1 MTGITVRCRSRST
14 VAPRWVIAAAI
25 LLTAAIGLSAQA
37 LAAAGEPT
45 HAVVWGSLGFTA
57 YAASLLCLVSGG
69 QGKALG
75 LGRWWFGSWT
85 LLWYGIAFGVATLTW
100 VQPQT
105 GTPAEISPS
114 SVLRALWL
122 VAVGMTLWVLGYLA
136 GPGRPARRF
145 GNKVMAA
152 LSLRFTPEVRSPLA
166 PWILYAV
173 GTSARIA
180 TVATT
185 GVLGYVG
192 NIQSAVTTA
201 SSYQQLLGD
210 LGLCAPLAVT
220 AAALQVYRDRV
231 PGARVT
237 LTVLFL
243 AEIAFGAAAGGKESF
258 IITILAVAIPFTTGR
273 RRVHKGLLRFAAL
286 ALVGLV
292 FLLIVVPFNH
302 AYRSNARSV
311 SGTLSVSQALDA
323 APGIFGQTI
332 GTGNVGGV
340 LTSSASFMLVRIR
353 EIDSPA
359 IIVQRTPAQIRFLS
373 PLQLV
378 TAPVVALVPRAV
390 WPGKPLL
397 DSGYDFSQTYY
408 ELPATVYSASAITPV
423 GRSVPARRLDSSDRG
438 DVPARLRRTVPRWCD
453 GHGRQPAVRIPFP
466 PPVPSL
472 VLQED
477 DWVGMLAGL
486 PVDATD
492 LALRHLSHVPKERA
506 AVLEPIVTWSRLKV
520 PAASHTGRRRPA
532 RVITICYG
540 KLPMAIEGGH
550 V

>member
-1 MTGITVRCRSRST
+1 VTSITLRSRSRST
-14 VAPRWVIAAAI
+14 VAPRWVIATAI

-57 YAASLLCLVSGG
+57 YAASLLCLVGGG

-85 LLWYGIAFGVATLTW
+85 LLWYGIAFGIATLTW
-100 VQPQT
+100 IQPQT

-152 LSLRFTPEVRSPLA
+152 LNLRFAPEVRSPLA
-166 PWILYAV
+166 PWILYAI
-173 GTSARIA
+173 GTAARIT

-185 GVLGYVG
+185 GVFGYVG
-192 NIQSAVTTA
+192 NVQSAVTTA
-201 SSYQQLLGD
+201 SGYQQLLSD

-220 AAALQVYRDRV
+220 AAALQVYRERV

-258 IITILAVAIPFTTGR
+258 IITILAVAIPYTAAR
-273 RRVHKGLLRFAAL
+273 RRVHRGLLPFAAL
-286 ALVGLV
+286 ALTGLV
-292 FLLIVVPFNH
+292 FLVIVVPFNQ
-302 AYRSNARSV
+302 AYRSSARSA
-311 SGTLSVSQALDA
+311 SGTLSASQALDA
-323 APGIFGQTI
+323 APSILGQTI
-332 GTGNVGGV
+332 GTGNAGGV
-340 LTSSASFMLVRIR
+340 LWSSATFLLSRIT

-359 IIVQRTPAQIRFLS
+359 IILQRTPAEIGFVS
-373 PLQLV
+373 PVQLV
-378 TAPVVALVPRAV
+378 TAPIVTLVPRAV

-397 DSGYDFSQTYY
+397 DSGYNFSQTYY
-408 ELPATVYSASAITPV
+408 ELPATVYSASSITPV
-423 GRSVPARRLDSSDRG
+423 GDLYRHGGWIPVIVGMFLLGCGVRFLD
-438 DVPARLRRTVPRWCD
+438 DVMDVYGSPQCAFLFLLL
-453 GHGRQPAVRIPFP
+453 I
-466 PPVPSL
+466 PSL

-477 DWVGMLAGL
+477 DWVGMLGGVPGIL
-486 PVDATD
+486 LTWLFATY
-492 LALRHLSHVPKERA
+492 LTFRKRER
-506 AVLEPIVTWSRLKV
+506 PSWS
-520 PAASHTGRRRPA
+520 PS
-532 RVITICYG
+532 
-540 KLPMAIEGGH
+540 
-550 V
+550 